1 MTSRRFVLV
10 PLLELAPDLE
20 VPGAGRAD
28 ATRSARSARTGAVR
42 RAGPPLWV

>member
-1 MTSRRFVLV
+1 MLV

-28 ATRSARSARTGAVR
+28 AALAALGPEGAVR
-42 RAGPPLWV
+42 RAGAPLWV